1 MQAKQIQIQAQEQ
14 EIQAQVVQKLDDK
27 AVAVAVVEGIPLVE
41 EEAAPRKKAP
51 RPGDKVLAYHTPSHA
66 YFNST
71 IVSFDR
77 SSRTYTVEWDD
88 GDQTGKQVSWSDL
101 ALDVP
106 PEADEVGLDSTVL
119 FWHGKY
125 RMNGGTHK
133 KWHQGVVS
141 HVYTSRA
148 GDRTYNGE
156 AMSAGRQR
164 SFQARLAPPRCPPPS
179 HVTECRRL

>member
-1 MQAKQIQIQAQEQ
+1 VQT
-14 EIQAQVVQKLDDK
+14 QVLQKLDDK
-27 AVAVAVVEGIPLVE
+27 AVAVAVVEGVPVA
-41 EEAAPRKKAP
+41 EEAPAPRRRAP
-51 RPGDKVLAYHTPSHA
+51 QPGNKVLAYHTPSHA

-71 IVSFDR
+71 IISFDR
-77 SSRTYTVEWDD
+77 ASRTYTVEWDD

-106 PEADEVGLDSTVL
+106 PEADDVGLDSTVL

-141 HVYTSRA
+141 HVYTSKQ
-148 GDRTYNGE
+148 GSTYNGE
-156 AMSAGRQR
+156 ATTAGSRR
-164 SFQARLAPPRCPPPS
+164 NFQDTPLADLRVAPNVMDCLAQDEAVS
-179 HVTECRRL
+179 VAAAEAF